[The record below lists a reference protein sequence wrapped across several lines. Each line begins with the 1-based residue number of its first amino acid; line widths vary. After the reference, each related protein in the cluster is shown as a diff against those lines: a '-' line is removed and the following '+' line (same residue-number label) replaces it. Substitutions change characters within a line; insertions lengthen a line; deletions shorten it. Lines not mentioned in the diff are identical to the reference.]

1 MPLRLLLPLL
11 LLLPS
16 AQAAITEVRVSAER
30 DTIAL
35 DRPTTVILT
44 WTVTREQTRTAG
56 AGVEI
61 RSEQGEYRRPP
72 EVGGRLL
79 GTENRPLS
87 RRLPVDPDRPRDTL
101 TFRETLHI
109 PSRIPLLALVNGD
122 AIIHYQRRF
131 DDGFG
136 AAEARL
142 TLRLAG
148 RSAAPFGLSR
158 ISLRFDD
165 GNPLKIAPIGAS
177 IGATARIAFTGSGQL
192 RARWEIAEPD
202 QRGEAVFRPLG
213 QIQRYLSGGGTLDI
227 PSPPLPSD
235 RSGLYTLR
243 LNIQRP
249 PAESPLPVLRYLITP
264 AAAHAAPME
273 ILSPPPR
280 AALGPHTT
288 FAWQAVDGARFYQIE
303 ILAAEGQAPPLTGLV
318 ISAPATEARL
328 PAHTRAHLLPGERY
342 LWRLRALDEHGRLLA
357 QSPSRPLHTTP

>member
-1 MPLRLLLPLL
+1 MPILLALL
-11 LLLPS
+11 LLLPP
-16 AQAAITEVRVSAER
+16 AQAAITDVRVSADS

-35 DRPTTVILT
+35 DRPTTVTIT
-44 WTVTREQTRTAG
+44 WTVTREQTRAAG
-56 AGVEI
+56 EEI

-72 EVGGRLL
+72 QTGGRLL

-87 RRLPVDPDRPRDTL
+87 RRLPLDPTRPQDTV

-109 PSRIPLLALVNGD
+109 PSRIPLLTALNGD
-122 AIIHYQRRF
+122 ATLHYQRRF

-136 AAEARL
+136 SAEARL

-148 RSAAPFGLSR
+148 RSAAPFGISR

-165 GNPLKIAPIGAS
+165 ATPIKIAPIGAP
-177 IGATARIAFTGSGQL
+177 IGATARIAFSGSGQL
-192 RARWEIAEPD
+192 RAQWEIAEPD
-202 QRGEAVFRPLG
+202 QRGDPTFRPLS
-213 QIQRYLSGGGTLDI
+213 QIRRYLTGGGTIDI
-227 PSPPLPSD
+227 PSPPLPSE

-249 PAESPLPVLRYLITP
+249 ASETPLPVLRYFITP
-264 AAAHAAPME
+264 AAGRTAPME

-280 AALGPHTT
+280 AALGPRTT
-288 FAWQAVDGARFYQIE
+288 FAWKAVDGARFYQIE

-318 ISAPATEARL
+318 IPAPDTEARL

-357 QSPSRPLHTTP
+357 ESPPRPLHPSP